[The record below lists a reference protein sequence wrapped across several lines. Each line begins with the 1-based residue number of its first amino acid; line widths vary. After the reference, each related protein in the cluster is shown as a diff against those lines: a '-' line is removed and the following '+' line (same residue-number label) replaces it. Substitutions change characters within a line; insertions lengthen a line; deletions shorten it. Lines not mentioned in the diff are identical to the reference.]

1 MLSLSS
7 MTRSNIP
14 SPFAPFFFMKT
25 YSSGRTNVS
34 LTTTALAIWI
44 LNAVFYAIVVSL
56 VYYYAVAPSFED
68 QGLYVA
74 GTTVFVGLCNSLQA
88 KVAFFHHQWAWP
100 HYLVMF
106 ISVGG
111 MLLYF
116 LMVAVS
122 FDDYYYVAHHV
133 YGTGLFWLFGFFFMP
148 VVAIF
153 IDLIGYYGKML
164 VMPTQEMLFREF
176 EHAEEFNNLQMMTCL
191 NGRTNRRPLSCEK
204 QTNDIQLVS
213 SAGKNEISL
222 TGTDGSEKRRVQPFN
237 KPLTA
242 VDL

>member
-1 MLSLSS
+1 M
-7 MTRSNIP
+7 
-14 SPFAPFFFMKT
+14 
-25 YSSGRTNVS
+25 S

-133 YGTGLFWLFGFFFMP
+133 YGTSLFWLFGFFFMP
-148 VVAIF
+148 MVAIF
-153 IDLIGYYGKML
+153 IDWIGYYGKML
-164 VMPTQEMLFREF
+164 LMPTQEMLFREF
-176 EHAEEFNNLQMMTCL
+176 EHSEEFNNLHMMTCL
-191 NGRTNRRPLSCEK
+191 NERAGRRPLSCEK
-204 QTNDIQLVS
+204 QNDIQLVS
-213 SAGKNEISL
+213 SANANEISL
-222 TGTDGSEKRRVQPFN
+222 GTERSGGNGAADKRVQPFHVEKPSTTTSSTHKTK